1 MQPDDSAVGHDSG
14 GHDTGGFRG
23 GEEGE
28 PALHDAVQCVHTW
41 DTHRGMNRCE
51 ERYRAEANNNP

>member
-1 MQPDDSAVGHDSG
+1 MQADDSAVGHDSG

-28 PALHDAVQCVHTW
+28 PALHDAVQCIHTW
-41 DTHRGMNRCE
+41 GTQRHE
-51 ERYRAEANNNP
+51 